1 MKKEDLASV
10 YGDPGMLENVVGD
23 PLIGG
28 FEVGLT
34 NVEMARRPFPLPS
47 GHGPFVFRLGPTEG
61 GYY

>member
-1 MKKEDLASV
+1 M

-61 GYY
+61 GYH